1 MKIILFGGT
10 TEGRVLTRRLSGLGH
25 DVTVSVATPVGAEGL
40 EGASIRV
47 GRLEGQA
54 MTDLIR
60 GHALCIDATHPYA
73 QLVRENIRAAC
84 QKTGVPL
91 RRVSRPKSEA
101 AGCVE
106 VETSREAAD
115 YLADTEGNILLTT
128 GAKELSAF
136 RALDSARLY
145 ARVLPTHE
153 SLAACEAIGLP
164 HRNILALW
172 GPFSKELNAALLR
185 QYDIRWLVTKDG
197 GSAGGFPEK
206 IQAARQTETKVLVI
220 RRPADFGMTVEALL
234 DELRKGVTP

>member
-10 TEGRVLTRRLSGLGH
+10 TEGRILAWRLSDLGH

-40 EGASIRV
+40 EGASVRV
-47 GRLEGQA
+47 GRLEGPA
-54 MTDLIR
+54 MAELIR

-128 GAKELSAF
+128 GAKELSAWA
-136 RALDSARLY
+136 ALPPERLFP
-145 ARVLPTHE
+145 RILPSHE
-153 SLAACEAIGLP
+153 SLSACEALGIP
-164 HRNILALW
+164 HRNICAMQ
-172 GPFSKELNAALLR
+172 GPFSQAMNEALLR
-185 QYDIRWLVTKDG
+185 QYEVAWLVTKDG
-197 GSAGGFPEK
+197 GAPGGFPEK
-206 IQAARQTETKVLVI
+206 RAAAEALGVPMIVL
-220 RRPADFGMTVEALL
+220 RRPEDQGESFETVLAACLE
-234 DELRKGVTP
+234 KMK

>member
-10 TEGRVLTRRLSGLGH
+10 TEGRVLTQRLSGLGH

-60 GHALCIDATHPYA
+60 GHGLCIDAAHPYA

-172 GPFSKELNAALLR
+172 GPFSRELNAALLG
-185 QYDIRWLVTKDG
+185 QYAIRWLVTKDG

>member
-1 MKIILFGGT
+1 M
-10 TEGRVLTRRLSGLGH
+10 
-25 DVTVSVATPVGAEGL
+25 AE
-40 EGASIRV
+40 
-47 GRLEGQA
+47 
-54 MTDLIR
+54 LIR

-115 YLADTEGNILLTT
+115 YPADTEGNILLTT

-172 GPFSKELNAALLR
+172 GPFSRELNAALLG
-185 QYDIRWLVTKDG
+185 QYAIRWLVTKDG

-220 RRPADFGMTVEALL
+220 RRPADFGMAVEALL

>member
-1 MKIILFGGT
+1 MKIILFGGP

-40 EGASIRV
+40 EGASVRV
-47 GRLEGQA
+47 GRLEGPA
-54 MTDLIR
+54 MAELIR

-172 GPFSKELNAALLR
+172 GPFSRELNAALLR
-185 QYDIRWLVTKDG
+185 QYDTRWLVTKDG

-206 IQAARQTETKVLVI
+206 IQAARQTGTKVLMI
-220 RRPADFGMTVEALL
+220 RRPADFGMAVEALL